1 MPETSY
7 PDGHLGRHRQPRRG
21 SQLGRKSEIALLLI
35 AEAGGHRVHLRDVP
49 ARDRHY
55 VNSKAGVL
63 EEIALIASRYL
74 DADAPISDARP
85 AYSLTDLGRTTVDLL
100 RSAADSW
107 STRGEGWS

>member
-1 MPETSY
+1 MPEASH
-7 PDGHLGRHRQPRRG
+7 PDGHPGRHRKPRRG

-63 EEIALIASRYL
+63 EEMALIVSQYL
-74 DADAPISDARP
+74 DVDAPTADARP
-85 AYSLTDLGRTTVDLL
+85 TYRPIDLGSPPADL
-100 RSAADSW
+100 
-107 STRGEGWS
+107 